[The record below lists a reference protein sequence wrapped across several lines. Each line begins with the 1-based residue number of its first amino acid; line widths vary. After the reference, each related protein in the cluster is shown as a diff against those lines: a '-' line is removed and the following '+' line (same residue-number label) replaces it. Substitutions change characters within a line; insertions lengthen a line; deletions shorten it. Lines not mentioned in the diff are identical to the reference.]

1 MYNVVKQ
8 NYVVRSDE
16 GTRFINSDEVLEAKL
31 NKLASERK
39 KQELTDHEGG
49 SEGQNMADQ
58 PTAEQVL
65 QAARIQADL
74 IEGKAKDEADKMLES
89 AKEQVL
95 TLFEEQRQAGYAEG
109 MRQFEEEREQLRSQ
123 LEDEYSGKKDEL
135 TKEFETRKETLE
147 NDIVDAVIQ
156 VFDKVFHIQ
165 FEEKKEILIYLI
177 KNTIDHNENDKNFHV
192 RVSPENKQY
201 LSEHPEII
209 AQEFSDQIMI
219 DYIADPALDN
229 TECTV
234 ETDSGVFDCSVD
246 TEFQNLIKDIRSLC

>member
-16 GTRFINSDEVLEAKL
+16 GMRYINSDEVLEH
-31 NKLASERK
+31 KLASERK
-39 KQELTDHEGG
+39 NQEAAVLEENAE
-49 SEGQNMADQ
+49 SQNMTEQ
-58 PTAEQVL
+58 TTAEQIL
-65 QAARIQADL
+65 QAARIQAGL

-89 AKEQVL
+89 AKDQVF

-109 MRQFEEEREQLRSQ
+109 MRQFEEEREQLRRQ
-123 LEDEYSGKKDEL
+123 LEDEYSKKKDEL
-135 TKEFETRKETLE
+135 VKEFDARKETLE
-147 NDIVDAVIQ
+147 NDIVDVMIQ

-165 FEEKKEILIYLI
+165 FENKKEILIYLI
-177 KNTIDHNENDKNFHV
+177 KNMIDHNENDKNFHV

-209 AQEFSDQIMI
+209 AQDFSDQIII

-234 ETDSGVFDCSVD
+234 ETDSGVFDCSID
-246 TEFQNLIKDIRSLC
+246 TEFQNLIRDIKSLC